1 MQSIVID
8 QHSEGGVTM
17 NDLKLCES
25 DYRFMCIVWDNEPL
39 SSKKLVDLCSETL
52 GWKKSTTYTVLKK
65 LTEKGFAENNASVVS
80 SLVRREDVQKS
91 ASEHFVE
98 HTFKG
103 SLPHFLAAFFRGK
116 KLSEKEAAELK
127 ALIDEYKEV

>member
-1 MQSIVID
+1 
-8 QHSEGGVTM
+8 M

-25 DYRFMCIVWDNEPL
+25 EYRFMCVVWDNEPL
-39 SSKKLVDLCSETL
+39 SSKELVSKCGELL

-65 LTEKGFAENNASVVS
+65 LTERGLARNDNATVA
-80 SLVRREDVQKS
+80 SLVKKENVQKS

-98 HTFKG
+98 HTFQG
-103 SLPHFLAAFFRGK
+103 SLPHFLAAFFQGK

>member
-1 MQSIVID
+1 
-8 QHSEGGVTM
+8 M

-25 DYRFMCIVWDNEPL
+25 DYRFMTLVWDNEPV
-39 SSKKLVDLCSETL
+39 SSKALVELCNRHL

-65 LTEKGFAENNASVVS
+65 MTEKGFARNEDSVVS
-80 SLVRREDVQKS
+80 SLVKREAVQKN

-103 SLPHFLAAFFRGK
+103 SLPNFLAAFFQGK
-116 KLSEKEAAELK
+116 KLSEKEAEELK
-127 ALIDEYKEV
+127 NLIDNYKEV